1 MKREKW
7 KTICILVLT
16 AAVIVLGVML
26 ARTAAHARSERENR
40 LQACR
45 ATIET
50 INDTLFGMQAADPD
64 AQAQLITRAQG
75 SAEVAARLLN
85 GIASPTAE
93 EALLQE
99 YFDVIRSRAP
109 IILKADSQRYQEWFA
124 QTAHYLS
131 TGDLDSLKSVIDGI
145 NALAA

>member
-64 AQAQLITRAQG
+64 AQARAQG
-75 SAEVAARLLN
+75 SAEAAARLLN